1 MLIYFDV
8 FLQRGRHV
16 RHRLVLGA
24 SDEKPMT
31 LFTAVNGTRIQ
42 LTAVRNMTFSLS
54 ECFKCCGQNV
64 TYKV

>member
-1 MLIYFDV
+1 M
-8 FLQRGRHV
+8 

-31 LFTAVNGTRIQ
+31 LFTAANGTRIQ